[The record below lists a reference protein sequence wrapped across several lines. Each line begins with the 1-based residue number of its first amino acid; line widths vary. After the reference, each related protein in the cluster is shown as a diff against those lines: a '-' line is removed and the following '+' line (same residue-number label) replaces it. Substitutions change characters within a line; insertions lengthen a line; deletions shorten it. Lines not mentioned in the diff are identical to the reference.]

1 MLRIAPQDEVAC
13 ELVCDTNPRPEEPA
27 KRASRRTAPAR
38 SSGHLAL
45 ALASCPFAH
54 AGQIVDRIKSAG
66 VIRCGGVPR
75 PGLVGQSP
83 DGREAAGLYLDLC
96 RAIGAALLGGDGKIE
111 FHSYDSDHAFE
122 RVENGA
128 DDLSFLDGSDIA
140 DHRLAGKI
148 ALGPAVY
155 FVSTAAMVRGDSA
168 VQRLERSRRPTDLL
182 LPGRQRPSAFG
193 RLDGGASPELR
204 PHGLHGIRRAS

>member
-1 MLRIAPQDEVAC
+1 MSDRVRI
-13 ELVCDTNPRPEEPA
+13 PRPEEPE
-27 KRASRRTAPAR
+27 KRASRRTAPAW
-38 SSGHLAL
+38 SLGIAL
-45 ALASCPFAH
+45 ALAACPFAH

-111 FHSYDSDHAFE
+111 FHAYNSDHAFE

-128 DDLSFLDGSDIA
+128 DELSFLDGSDIA

-148 ALGPAVY
+148 ALGPPVY
-155 FVSTAAMVRGDSA
+155 FVSTAAMVRGNSA
-168 VQRLERSRRPTDLL
+168 VQRLGDLAGQRDLL

-204 PHGLHGIRRAS
+204 PHGHHGIRRAS